1 MDVAPDEI
9 EREFNP
15 RLAAADFAGCA
26 KRAAQLSE
34 DARSRL
40 RADYDVRYDSGPLGT
55 LDVFP
60 ADQPGA
66 PVHVFFHGG
75 FWRGRDKADYSYV
88 AAALVPAGITTVVIN
103 YDLCPQVKV
112 AEIVSQA
119 GRGLRWVEA
128 NAASFGGNPDRITA
142 SGHSAGAH
150 LIAMAL
156 ATDRGE
162 KALPEGLLKGA
173 VLISGIYDLAPV
185 PQISVNEQVRL
196 DASEVDAVSP
206 MFHLPHPAV
215 PLEIVVGG
223 RETPSWIEQ
232 SRCFSKIC
240 KAAGGEVRF
249 QEIADH
255 DHFSIMT
262 LMEKPEGDLTRSVLD
277 IVKR

>member
-1 MDVAPDEI
+1 
-9 EREFNP
+9 
-15 RLAAADFAGCA
+15 
-26 KRAAQLSE
+26 
-34 DARSRL
+34 
-40 RADYDVRYDSGPLGT
+40 
-55 LDVFP
+55 
-60 ADQPGA
+60 
-66 PVHVFFHGG
+66 
-75 FWRGRDKADYSYV
+75 
-88 AAALVPAGITTVVIN
+88 
-103 YDLCPQVKV
+103 V

-162 KALPEGLLKGA
+162 KALPKGLLKGA
-173 VLISGIYDLAPV
+173 ILISGIYDLTPV

-196 DASEVDAVSP
+196 DPSEVEAVSP
-206 MFHLPHPAV
+206 IFHLPDPAV
-215 PLEIVVGG
+215 PLDVVVGG

-232 SRCFSKIC
+232 SRRFSKIS

-249 QEIADH
+249 QEIPDH

-262 LMEKPEGDLTRSVLD
+262 LMEEPEGDLTRSVLD
-277 IVKR
+277 MAKR